1 MRLFARLLGFGLAA
15 ALAFLAF
22 GYWGATRPPV
32 VVSET
37 LRLPGLPQGTRLR
50 VLLIADTHHG
60 WPDMPASR
68 LEALVDQANA
78 LKPDLIL
85 LAGDYHGGKLL
96 DLRQT
101 PRLEPAL
108 RPFARLK
115 APLGSFAVMG
125 NHDSMRWTPHVL
137 ANQPGPRLLIDS
149 HVDVGPV
156 IVAGVRSIST
166 GPGVPQTL
174 SRIPP
179 GPKPILMLWHEG
191 DGLIYNRRPSA
202 RPILVLSGHTHGGQ
216 VVLPLIGSVGNLVL
230 GPTAC
235 RRGACTVNGWPLYV
249 TSGVGTSW
257 LPLRIGVPPEIVLL
271 TLTS

>member
-50 VLLIADTHHG
+50 VLLIADTHEG
-60 WPDMPASR
+60 RPDMPPARLASVV
-68 LEALVDQANA
+68 AQANA

-85 LAGDYHGGKLL
+85 LAGDYQGGKLL
-96 DLRQT
+96 DIREKDG
-101 PRLEPAL
+101 LEPAI
-108 RPFARLK
+108 RPLAALK
-115 APLGSFAVMG
+115 APLGVYAVMG
-125 NHDSMRWTPHVL
+125 NHDSKRWTPYVF
-137 ANQPGPRLLIDS
+137 ANQPSPRLLVNS
-149 HVDVGPV
+149 HVDVGPLV
-156 IVAGVRSIST
+156 IAGVNSVWH
-166 GPGVPQTL
+166 GADLAGTL
-174 SRIPP
+174 ARIPA
-179 GPKPILMLWHEG
+179 GTKPILLLRHEG
-191 DGLIYNRRPSA
+191 DWMVRAPPPPGRAALA
-202 RPILVLSGHTHGGQ
+202 LAGHTHGGQ
-216 VVLPLIGSVGNLVL
+216 IMLPLIGSVGDLLL